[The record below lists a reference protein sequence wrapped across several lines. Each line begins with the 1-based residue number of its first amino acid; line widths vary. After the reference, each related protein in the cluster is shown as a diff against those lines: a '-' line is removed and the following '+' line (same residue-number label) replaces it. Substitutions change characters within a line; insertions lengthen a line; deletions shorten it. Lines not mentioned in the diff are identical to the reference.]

1 MTIRAVIFDFG
12 GVLSTSP
19 FEAFSLYE
27 QRHGLPDGLIR
38 QLNAT
43 NPDTNAWAQLER
55 SQVDI
60 AGFAK
65 LFEAEATAL
74 GHTVDGTAVL
84 AMLAG
89 ELRPEMI
96 TALRR
101 CRERPGVGTAL
112 LTNNFIDTGTGTGD
126 DGDRGFARQGSGI
139 MGQVLELFDVVI
151 ESSRTGLRKPDPAI
165 YELVCS
171 ELGVTPGE
179 AVFIDDLGVNLK
191 PARALGMTTIK
202 MVDPAEALAQLEAAV
217 GFPLS

>member
-27 QRHGLPDGLIR
+27 QRNGLPDGLIR
-38 QLNAT
+38 RLNST

-55 SQVDI
+55 SQVDV
-60 AGFAK
+60 AGFAD
-65 LFEAEATAL
+65 LFEAEAAAL
-74 GHTVDGTAVL
+74 GHTVDGTAL
-84 AMLAG
+84 LGMLAG

-101 CRERPGVGTAL
+101 CHAQPGVGTAL
-112 LTNNFIDTGTGTGD
+112 LTNNFVGAGNGDSD
-126 DGDRGFARQGSGI
+126 DGKGLARQGSGI
-139 MGQVLELFDVVI
+139 MAQLLDLFDVVV

-171 ELGVTPGE
+171 ELGVEPAE

-191 PARALGMTTIK
+191 PARAMGMTTIK
-202 MVDPAEALAQLEAAV
+202 LVDPAAALAELETAV
-217 GFPLS
+217 GFSLS

>member
-65 LFEAEATAL
+65 LFEAEAAAL

-101 CRERPGVGTAL
+101 CHERPGVGTAL
-112 LTNNFIDTGTGTGD
+112 LTNNFVGTSGADD
-126 DGDRGFARQGSGI
+126 DGKGLARQGGGM

-165 YELVCS
+165 
-171 ELGVTPGE
+171 
-179 AVFIDDLGVNLK
+179 
-191 PARALGMTTIK
+191 
-202 MVDPAEALAQLEAAV
+202 
-217 GFPLS
+217 